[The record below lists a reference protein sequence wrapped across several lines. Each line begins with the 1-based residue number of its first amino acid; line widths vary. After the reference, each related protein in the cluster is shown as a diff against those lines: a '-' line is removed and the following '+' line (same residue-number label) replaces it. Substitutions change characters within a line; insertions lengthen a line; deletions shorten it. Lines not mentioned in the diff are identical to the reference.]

1 MLILKNWLKSP
12 GFWLIAAALFCL
24 AVLPAVNSSRF
35 ILNMVSSIAIAAIF
49 AVSYNLLCG
58 FTGVFS
64 FGHAVFFGCGAYV
77 LGIIMSSQGT
87 SLWLFLLA
95 IIIAM
100 IIAVLLGL
108 FVGYLALRLK
118 AIYYAMVTFAVAE
131 LFVITADKWRTMTG
145 GQDGLNFQL
154 PSILA
159 DKFVIYYATI
169 SLFVATIFFMYR
181 FLDSPTGKILVAIR
195 ENETRAS
202 ALGFDVFRYKL
213 ISNVVAGILACFA
226 GIAYALLNQ
235 FVMPNILDVNQ
246 TISALLMTIVGGMG
260 TLAGPVIGAM
270 VVTLL
275 GDWLANLAKIN
286 PLFERWPI
294 IFGLLYIV
302 IILTMPGGIMSGYYK
317 IKFWWLRSRNKK
329 LQNPAK
335 EAIQ

>member
-12 GFWLIAAALFCL
+12 GFWLIVAALFCL
-24 AVLPAVNSSRF
+24 AVLPVVNSSRF

-95 IIIAM
+95 ILLAM

-131 LFVITADKWRTMTG
+131 LFVIAADKWRTMTG

-154 PSILA
+154 PPILA

-169 SLFVATIFFMYR
+169 SLFVATIFFMHR

-202 ALGFDVFRYKL
+202 ALGFNVFRYKL
-213 ISNVVAGILACFA
+213 LSNVVAGVLAAFA

-335 EAIQ
+335 EAIR